1 MGKPAVSTTEM
12 AVAVRCALGGV
23 DVLINNA
30 AIYAG
35 LRQRRFEEI
44 PESKWDRVM
53 SVNVKGVWMATRAIV
68 PLLREARG
76 GAIVNV
82 SSATAMSGPP
92 NWLHYVASKGSI
104 IALTRAIAR
113 ELGSDKITVN
123 ALAPGFTLTEASLAL
138 IVDGGRQFI

>member
-92 NWLHYVASKGSI
+92 NWLHYVASKGSHHRHDPSDSR
-104 IALTRAIAR
+104 ANLAATRSPSTR
-113 ELGSDKITVN
+113 WLRGS
-123 ALAPGFTLTEASLAL
+123 
-138 IVDGGRQFI
+138 R

>member
-76 GAIVNV
+76 VR
-82 SSATAMSGPP
+82 SSTCRPP
-92 NWLHYVASKGSI
+92 
-104 IALTRAIAR
+104 
-113 ELGSDKITVN
+113 
-123 ALAPGFTLTEASLAL
+123 PP
-138 IVDGGRQFI
+138 